1 MSGYSYYDVE
11 IPLLGYH
18 WLDFD
23 LNTDEDSLQA
33 MWDRAWHATVN
44 VLGRPQASPVST
56 ATVPLITGVD
66 AADTPYNPPSA
77 RSAMDGS

>member
-1 MSGYSYYDVE
+1 VE

-77 RSAMDGS
+77 RSATDGS